1 MVERLSALRG
11 YNKIGIFGKKEKA
24 GIVMSEIKN
33 LILYQV
39 AAWPNTLDKVGT
51 EIAQSL
57 GLNKYPGPNRA
68 IEGNQLSLLRI
79 EPLKWWIVNQKI
91 SDLSIDDGTFLDL
104 SHSRTLIRISGQDA
118 ATLLNRHLPI
128 DLRELSFPVNSVANT
143 VLHHAGVTLWKSNH
157 GFELFLPRAYALSLW
172 EVLLE
177 SSAQFGY
184 EVK

>member
-1 MVERLSALRG
+1 M
-11 YNKIGIFGKKEKA
+11 K
-24 GIVMSEIKN
+24 
-33 LILYQV
+33 
-39 AAWPNTLDKVGT
+39 PPP
-51 EIAQSL
+51 
-57 GLNKYPGPNRA
+57 YPPRK
-68 IEGNQLSLLRI
+68 NQLSLLRI